1 MKTKLFVGITG
12 GIGSGKSMI
21 CQVLETMGYPVF
33 YSDKEAK
40 KIIVSDL
47 IVKRSILDLFG
58 PKAYTE
64 TNELNKSY
72 LSELIFKD
80 KTLLNKMNAIVHPA
94 VRLAF
99 KDWANL
105 QNSDIVF
112 NEAAIIFEIGIMSN
126 YDQVVLVTA
135 PKYLKVER
143 LQKRDQS
150 TIDQIEVR
158 MNNQWSD
165 DKKKKMTD
173 IVINNDE
180 KSMLIPQI
188 VDVLDRLKV

>member
-1 MKTKLFVGITG
+1 
-12 GIGSGKSMI
+12 
-21 CQVLETMGYPVF
+21 
-33 YSDKEAK
+33 
-40 KIIVSDL
+40 
-47 IVKRSILDLFG
+47 
-58 PKAYTE
+58 
-64 TNELNKSY
+64 
-72 LSELIFKD
+72 
-80 KTLLNKMNAIVHPA
+80 MNAIVHPA

-165 DKKKKMTD
+165 DKKKKMTN

-180 KSMLIPQI
+180 KSMLIPHI
-188 VDVLDRLKV
+188 LLPFI